1 MQRFRGGRGEEAN
14 AVSSLLQPTPL
25 VLASASP
32 RRRELLQQ
40 IGLDFTVV
48 TADID
53 ETPLAG
59 EDHRSY
65 TLRLADAKARTV
77 LVLHPDAVVIGA
89 DTTVAVDGDLLGKP
103 RDAEDAARMLR
114 LLRARGH
121 EVTTGIAVLTRDGT
135 LTATETTQVFF
146 SEMSED
152 DIAAYVATGEPMD
165 KAGAYAIQGRAA
177 QWIPRIKGDYSN
189 VVGLPLARLTALLK
203 QIQPSLSST

>member
-1 MQRFRGGRGEEAN
+1 M
-14 AVSSLLQPTPL
+14 SSPLQPKQPL
-25 VLASASP
+25 ILASASP

-40 IGLDFTVV
+40 IGLEFAVV

-53 ETPLAG
+53 ETPLPG

-65 TLRLADAKARTV
+65 TLRLADAKARAV

-89 DTTVAVDGDLLGKP
+89 DTTVAVDGELLGKP
-103 RDAEDAARMLR
+103 DDAGDAARMLR

-121 EVTTGIAVLTRDGT
+121 EVTTGIAVLTRDQT
-135 LTATETTQVFF
+135 LSEAVTTQVFF
-146 SEMSED
+146 SDMTEA

-177 QWIPRIKGDYSN
+177 QWIPRIEGDYSN
-189 VVGLPLARLTALLK
+189 VVGLPLARLAGLLG
-203 QIQPSLSST
+203 QVT